1 MSGAP
6 VWAIMGR
13 GMNPMEIW
21 KNMEKYGKIPEIAG

>member
-6 VWAIMGR
+6 VWAIMGPW
-13 GMNPMEIW
+13 GIPWKW